1 MEILQT
7 FEYNGQQL
15 QIATYK
21 PEDSPRPAR
30 SASRRAPGAGKFE
43 IGQIKLSSATISAG
57 EELTLTA
64 QVSGRHIAQIY
75 TELLLQDKG
84 SNQLYG
90 PVMRNYV
97 QAERNKVTGG
107 VSRPDW
113 DETIHLSL
121 RLHPGLRL
129 LTDGS
134 DSAFGFLLPSGY
146 DSSDYCLDGLYTASA
161 ETSRRARITFDS
173 AGKITQALAFK
184 DAESAHRRES
194 RLARDTGT
202 LHAAHLPRPA
212 AALGD
217 RSAHARRLPGRPAG
231 GRPGWNA
238 DQTIFTADYSR
249 INLRP
254 SRNLANKNVRHVN
267 CTGHFSLSAGLPI
280 GRSMDDGRG
289 TD

>member
-113 DETIHLSL
+113 NETIHLSL

-184 DAESAHRRES
+184 EKGGSAMPHAVTFKPGDQFAPFVQMLNPPTDENPAWRVTPGLSTPLTFRDQPLRWVTEAPMPGDY
-194 RLARDTGT
+194 LAGLLVEDLDGT
-202 LHAAHLPRPA
+202 LTRQYSPL
-212 AALGD
+212 
-217 RSAHARRLPGRPAG
+217 
-231 GRPGWNA
+231 
-238 DQTIFTADYSR
+238 TIR
-249 INLRP
+249 E
-254 SRNLANKNVRHVN
+254 
-267 CTGHFSLSAGLPI
+267 
-280 GRSMDDGRG
+280 
-289 TD
+289 

>member
-30 SASRRAPGAGKFE
+30 SASRRAPGA
-43 IGQIKLSSATISAG
+43 
-57 EELTLTA
+57 A

-184 DAESAHRRES
+184 EKGGSAMPHAVTFKPGDQFAPFVQMLNPPTDENPAWRVTPGLSTPLTFRDQPLRWVTEAPMPGDY
-194 RLARDTGT
+194 LAGLLVEDLDGT
-202 LHAAHLPRPA
+202 LTRQYSPL
-212 AALGD
+212 
-217 RSAHARRLPGRPAG
+217 
-231 GRPGWNA
+231 
-238 DQTIFTADYSR
+238 TIR
-249 INLRP
+249 E
-254 SRNLANKNVRHVN
+254 
-267 CTGHFSLSAGLPI
+267 
-280 GRSMDDGRG
+280 
-289 TD
+289 